1 MTEVTYHIVEHDGGF
16 AYKVGDVFSETF
28 PSRQEALEAA
38 QAAAAEQQVPGST
51 EGIRYQD
58 GRGQWHDET
67 AQGSDRPV
75 ARVAED
81 GRFPSDHLCFP
92 IEPHRERERGAA
104 AAERLR
110 IVRNAGSLR
119 LAMTESSRPEPSGG
133 PRLTRRG

>member
-67 AQGSDRPV
+67 ADGGDRPV
-75 ARVAED
+75 AKVVED
-81 GRFPSDHLCFP
+81 
-92 IEPHRERERGAA
+92 
-104 AAERLR
+104 
-110 IVRNAGSLR
+110 
-119 LAMTESSRPEPSGG
+119 
-133 PRLTRRG
+133 